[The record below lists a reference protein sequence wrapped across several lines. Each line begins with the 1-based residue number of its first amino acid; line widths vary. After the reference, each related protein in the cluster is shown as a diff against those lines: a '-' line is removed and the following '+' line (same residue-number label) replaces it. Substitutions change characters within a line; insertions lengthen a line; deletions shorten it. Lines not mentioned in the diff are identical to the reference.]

1 MRDYLLLLY
10 DFILFYRCCL
20 LFFSSLSSVGLLLSL
35 LCFPFRSMFCSCL
48 PCFVCF
54 YFVKEP
60 LYLINSNSFSFICFM
75 TIFFCLFV
83 VRLLVLLCLL
93 ALFASICAQHDK
105 ENERD
110 GDKIKQTAITCSRS
124 HLNVMWMQITVVK
137 RLVITFVFDV
147 NSQSN

>member
-1 MRDYLLLLY
+1 MISFY
-10 DFILFYRCCL
+10 FIVVAY
-20 LFFSSLSSVGLLLSL
+20 FFFLLSL
-35 LCFPFRSMFCSCL
+35 LLGCCCRCCVFLSDR
-48 PCFVCF
+48 CFVVACRVLCAF
-54 YFVKEP
+54 YFVTEP